1 MSIDCERLLEHLLPF
16 IKEKWNYWKGTI
28 YEQDLDLVLWLTEII
43 VRHRPQD
50 DCIRQGNLKLWRIL
64 PKNKSLFYNEWMKG
78 EPIGNLTSQLFANFY
93 MSFFDEWAIKAA
105 EERGAKYVRFVDDF
119 GFVCKT
125 KEDAIYF
132 KRASRNQLRYI
143 LNIQMHP
150 DKIYIQEVKKGIKMV
165 GGVIKPGRAY
175 LSNRTVGNFINAVSY
190 LEEACKNCDKEAIYA
205 NVRSINSYL
214 GFLIHYQSYGIRRKA
229 FSELHYFWKACY
241 IQGKFQVVK
250 IKNTV
255 QCL

>member
-1 MSIDCERLLEHLLPF
+1 
-16 IKEKWNYWKGTI
+16 
-28 YEQDLDLVLWLTEII
+28 
-43 VRHRPQD
+43 
-50 DCIRQGNLKLWRIL
+50 
-64 PKNKSLFYNEWMKG
+64 
-78 EPIGNLTSQLFANFY
+78 
-93 MSFFDEWAIKAA
+93 
-105 EERGAKYVRFVDDF
+105 
-119 GFVCKT
+119 
-125 KEDAIYF
+125 
-132 KRASRNQLRYI
+132 
-143 LNIQMHP
+143 MHP
-150 DKIYIQEVKKGIKMV
+150 NKIYIQEVKKGIKMV

-250 IKNTV
+250 IKTQYNV
-255 QCL
+255 YNL

>member
-1 MSIDCERLLEHLLPF
+1 MITGTSLLKNGRVTGPLPSV
-16 IKEKWNYWKGTI
+16 K
-28 YEQDLDLVLWLTEII
+28 DLV
-43 VRHRPQD
+43 
-50 DCIRQGNLKLWRIL
+50 
-64 PKNKSLFYNEWMKG
+64 KNK
-78 EPIGNLTSQLFANFY
+78 IVH
-93 MSFFDEWAIKAA
+93 AI
-105 EERGAKYVRFVDDF
+105 
-119 GFVCKT
+119 T
-125 KEDAIYF
+125 
-132 KRASRNQLRYI
+132 ASRYWSSSEYSQN
-143 LNIQMHP
+143 NSWN
-150 DKIYIQEVKKGIKMV
+150 V
-165 GGVIKPGRAY
+165 
-175 LSNRTVGNFINAVSY
+175 NFSNAVSY

>member
-93 MSFFDEWAIKAA
+93 MSFLMNGLLKQQKK
-105 EERGAKYVRFVDDF
+105 EEPNMYV
-119 GFVCKT
+119 
-125 KEDAIYF
+125 
-132 KRASRNQLRYI
+132 L
-143 LNIQMHP
+143 
-150 DKIYIQEVKKGIKMV
+150 
-165 GGVIKPGRAY
+165 
-175 LSNRTVGNFINAVSY
+175 
-190 LEEACKNCDKEAIYA
+190 
-205 NVRSINSYL
+205 
-214 GFLIHYQSYGIRRKA
+214 
-229 FSELHYFWKACY
+229 
-241 IQGKFQVVK
+241 
-250 IKNTV
+250 
-255 QCL
+255 

>member
-1 MSIDCERLLEHLLPF
+1 M
-16 IKEKWNYWKGTI
+16 
-28 YEQDLDLVLWLTEII
+28 LWLTEVI

-64 PKNKSLFYNEWMKG
+64 PKNKSLFYIEWMRG

-119 GFVCKT
+119 SFVCKT

-150 DKIYIQEVKKGIKMV
+150 NKIYIQEVKKGIKMV
-165 GGVIKPGRAY
+165 GGVIKPGR
-175 LSNRTVGNFINAVSY
+175 
-190 LEEACKNCDKEAIYA
+190 D
-205 NVRSINSYL
+205 
-214 GFLIHYQSYGIRRKA
+214 RK
-229 FSELHYFWKACY
+229 S
-241 IQGKFQVVK
+241 VV
-250 IKNTV
+250 
-255 QCL
+255 